1 MKKTKIVLFT
11 LLLSIMGVVG
21 STNAASVNNSSR
33 SADLMP
39 SAASQLI
46 QNSSLSKTNI
56 ESSESG
62 KCILWSPRIR
72 NFKKGDQVK
81 VLLPHGKYTG
91 KTLSVKVVS
100 HGKEIAT
107 LTLEHGSDYGVI
119 TFTVNANSGEIAQII
134 AGFGS
139 MDFGAIGAGGVID
152 IGGITG
158 GCTGNTAS
166 KAPVAPV
173 IGFSSSLSNRND
185 DNIGG
190 SSIDAHSSSI
200 KASSS
205 SLSSKSSRISSSID
219 DEAGKAVTRSFSRVN
234 SGSSRSSWSSS
245 SSYHGKGII
254 IDYGP
259 GPVSI
264 IIPPLSSSSSSLI
277 SASSMDKDTHR
288 YPGWCPEKSS
298 SRSKSS
304 LTVRSSSSKLSLS
317 SSSLVKSSSS
327 SLTASSSSLK
337 KLPASKSP
345 STSSSVGSS
354 QSSKRRESKVKN
366 SSIDKHS
373 SMMSSSLLSW
383 SSNRKSSSS
392 ISKSSKWASSSSVK
406 GNGHHSRE
414 SIIIVVPVPEPGPVK
429 ENSVSINLNHSS
441 STIKIPAK
449 IDHSSKKLPKISKKV
464 KPAESKS
471 HKNAKA
477 KTEHAK
483 AKAVKS
489 AKTKTESAKSKSVK
503 AAKAKTKAESRSTR
517 KERVAGLPQKQTAKR
532 AVRQTSQ
539 PMVDQNGNLH
549 LNPQQIRTLKHEMH
563 FSNSKA
569 AKAVKKMDKAAA
581 LHEASHESAK
591 ASNPSKQG
599 LTLKHRNAAHPVSNV
614 RRVTLPIQGILPAT
628 RMDPYT
634 WVYSLVGLAIMIVS
648 GRAFFS
654 KKRK

>member
-1 MKKTKIVLFT
+1 MKKSKIVLFT

-33 SADLMP
+33 SADVMP

-46 QNSSLSKTNI
+46 QNSSLSETNI
-56 ESSESG
+56 ENSESG

-100 HGKEIAT
+100 YGKEIAT
-107 LTLEHGSDYGVI
+107 LTLEYGSDYGVI
-119 TFTVNANSGEIAQII
+119 TFAVNANSGEIAQII
-134 AGFGS
+134 AAFGS

-152 IGGITG
+152 IGGMTG

-166 KAPVAPV
+166 KAPVVPV
-173 IGFSSSLSNRND
+173 IGLSSSLSNRND
-185 DNIGG
+185 DNIGS
-190 SSIDAHSSSI
+190 SSINAHSAVI

-205 SLSSKSSRISSSID
+205 SLNSKSSRISSSSD
-219 DEAGKAVTRSFSRVN
+219 DEDGKAITRSFPHVN
-234 SGSSRSSWSSS
+234 SGSNSSSWFSS

-264 IIPPLSSSSSSLI
+264 IIPSSLSSKSSSSSSLI
-277 SASSMDKDTHR
+277 SASSTDKDTHR
-288 YPGWCPEKSS
+288 HPGWCPEKSN
-298 SRSKSS
+298 SRSKG
-304 LTVRSSSSKLSLS
+304 SSSRLSSS

-337 KLPASKSP
+337 KLPVSKSS
-345 STSSSVGSS
+345 STSSSFGSS
-354 QSSKRRESKVKN
+354 QSSKRSESKVKC
-366 SSIDKHS
+366 SSIAKHS
-373 SMMSSSLLSW
+373 SMTSSSLKK
-383 SSNRKSSSS
+383 SSKWTSSSS
-392 ISKSSKWASSSSVK
+392 IRE
-406 GNGHHSRE
+406 NGHHSRG

-429 ENSVSINLNHSS
+429 ENSVSINLNHFS
-441 STIKIPAK
+441 STIKVPAK
-449 IDHSSKKLPKISKKV
+449 IEHSLKKLPKVSKKV

-477 KTEHAK
+477 KTEPAK
-483 AKAVKS
+483 AKS
-489 AKTKTESAKSKSVK
+489 IK
-503 AAKAKTKAESRSTR
+503 AAKAKAKAKTESRSTR
-517 KERVAGLPQKQTAKR
+517 KERVAELPQKQPTKR
-532 AVRQTSQ
+532 AVRQASQ

-549 LNPQQIRTLKHEMH
+549 LNPQQVRTLKHEIH

-581 LHEASHESAK
+581 LHEAVHESAK
-591 ASNPSKQG
+591 ASNLSKQG
-599 LTLKHRNAAHPVSNV
+599 LALKHRNAAHPVSNV
-614 RRVTLPIQGILPAT
+614 HRVTLPIQGILPAT

>member
-1 MKKTKIVLFT
+1 MKKIKMILFT
-11 LLLSIMGVVG
+11 LLLSIIGVVG

-39 SAASQLI
+39 SAVSQLI

-91 KTLSVKVVS
+91 KTSSVKVVS

-139 MDFGAIGAGGVID
+139 MDFGAIGVGGVID
-152 IGGITG
+152 IGGMTG

-173 IGFSSSLSNRND
+173 GGFSSSLSNRND
-185 DNIGG
+185 DNIG
-190 SSIDAHSSSI
+190 SSSI
-200 KASSS
+200 NAHSAVIKVSSS
-205 SLSSKSSRISSSID
+205 SLNSKSSQISSSSD
-219 DEAGKAVTRSFSRVN
+219 DEDGKAITRSFPHVN
-234 SGSSRSSWSSS
+234 SGSSWSSWSSS

-264 IIPPLSSSSSSLI
+264 IIPSSSSSESSLSSSLI
-277 SASSMDKDTHR
+277 SASSTDKDTHR
-288 YPGWCPEKSS
+288 HPGWCPEKSS

-304 LTVRSSSSKLSLS
+304 STVKSSSSKLSSL

-337 KLPASKSP
+337 ELPASKSS
-345 STSSSVGSS
+345 STSSSAGSS
-354 QSSKRRESKVKN
+354 QSSKRSESKVK
-366 SSIDKHS
+366 SSSSDKHS
-373 SMMSSSLLSW
+373 SMTSSSLP
-383 SSNRKSSSS
+383 
-392 ISKSSKWASSSSVK
+392 KSSKWTSSSSVK
-406 GNGHHSRE
+406 GNGHHSRG

-429 ENSVSINLNHSS
+429 ENSVSINLSHSS
-441 STIKIPAK
+441 STIKTPAK

-464 KPAESKS
+464 KPAESKT
-471 HKNAKA
+471 HKN
-477 KTEHAK
+477 
-483 AKAVKS
+483 
-489 AKTKTESAKSKSVK
+489 AKTKTEPAKAKSVK
-503 AAKAKTKAESRSTR
+503 AAKAKIKAKSRSKR
-517 KERVAGLPQKQTAKR
+517 KERVAELPQKQTTKR
-532 AVRQTSQ
+532 AVRQVSQ

-549 LNPQQIRTLKHEMH
+549 LNPQQVRTLEHKMP
-563 FSNSKA
+563 
-569 AKAVKKMDKAAA
+569 KAVKKADAQPAWRSLTA
-581 LHEASHESAK
+581 
-591 ASNPSKQG
+591 NVSKQG
-599 LTLKHRNAAHPVSNV
+599 LPQKHRNAAHPVSNV
-614 RRVTLPIQGILPAT
+614 HRVTLPIQGILPAT
-628 RMDPYT
+628 RMDSYT
-634 WVYSLVGLAIMIVS
+634 WLYSLIGLAIMIVS

-654 KKRK
+654 KKQK

>member
-1 MKKTKIVLFT
+1 MKKSKIVLFT

-46 QNSSLSKTNI
+46 QNSSLSETNI
-56 ESSESG
+56 ENSESG
-62 KCILWSPRIR
+62 KCILWSPRIKS
-72 NFKKGDQVK
+72 FKKGDQVK
-81 VLLPHGKYTG
+81 ILLPHGKYTG

-107 LTLEHGSDYGVI
+107 LTLEYGSDYGVL

-134 AGFGS
+134 AAFGS

-152 IGGITG
+152 IGGMTG

-173 IGFSSSLSNRND
+173 IGLSSSLSNRND
-185 DNIGG
+185 DNIG
-190 SSIDAHSSSI
+190 SSSSDAHSSSI

-205 SLSSKSSRISSSID
+205 SLSSKSSRISSSS
-219 DEAGKAVTRSFSRVN
+219 DEEDGKAITRSFPRVN

-264 IIPPLSSSSSSLI
+264 IIPSPLSSKSSSSSSLI
-277 SASSMDKDTHR
+277 SASSTDKDTHR
-288 YPGWCPEKSS
+288 HPGWCPEKSG

-304 LTVRSSSSKLSLS
+304 STVKSSSSKLSLS

-337 KLPASKSP
+337 KLPASKSS
-345 STSSSVGSS
+345 STSSSFGSS
-354 QSSKRRESKVKN
+354 QSSKRSESKVKS
-366 SSIDKHS
+366 SSIAKHS
-373 SMMSSSLLSW
+373 SMTRSSLLSR
-383 SSNRKSSSS
+383 SSNRKSSSM
-392 ISKSSKWASSSSVK
+392 ISKSSKWASSSLVK

-414 SIIIVVPVPEPGPVK
+414 SIIIVVPVSEPGPVK

-441 STIKIPAK
+441 SMIKIPAK
-449 IDHSSKKLPKISKKV
+449 IEHSLKKLPKVSKKV

-477 KTEHAK
+477 KTEPAK
-483 AKAVKS
+483 AKS
-489 AKTKTESAKSKSVK
+489 IK
-503 AAKAKTKAESRSTR
+503 AAKAKAKAKTESRSTR
-517 KERVAGLPQKQTAKR
+517 KERVAELSQKQPTKR
-532 AVRQTSQ
+532 AVRQASQ

-549 LNPQQIRTLKHEMH
+549 LNPQQVRTLEHEMPQ
-563 FSNSKA
+563 A
-569 AKAVKKMDKAAA
+569 AKVAKTMQKTAAQ
-581 LHEASHESAK
+581 LSPHSSAK
-591 ASNPSKQG
+591 ASNTSKQG

-614 RRVTLPIQGILPAT
+614 HRVTLPIQGILPAT

-634 WVYSLVGLAIMIVS
+634 WVYSLVGLTIMIVS

>member
-1 MKKTKIVLFT
+1 MKKNKIVLFT

-46 QNSSLSKTNI
+46 QNSSLSETNI
-56 ESSESG
+56 ENSESG

-107 LTLEHGSDYGVI
+107 LTLEYGSDYGVI

-134 AGFGS
+134 AAFGS

-152 IGGITG
+152 IGGMTG

-166 KAPVAPV
+166 KAPVVPV
-173 IGFSSSLSNRND
+173 IGLSSSLSNRND
-185 DNIGG
+185 DNIGS
-190 SSIDAHSSSI
+190 SSINAHSAVI

-205 SLSSKSSRISSSID
+205 SLNSKSSRISSSSD
-219 DEAGKAVTRSFSRVN
+219 DEDGKAITRSFPHVN
-234 SGSSRSSWSSS
+234 SGSNSSSWSSS

-264 IIPPLSSSSSSLI
+264 IIPSPLSSKSSSSSSLI
-277 SASSMDKDTHR
+277 SASSTDKDTHR
-288 YPGWCPEKSS
+288 HPGWCSEKSN

-304 LTVRSSSSKLSLS
+304 SSRLSSS

-337 KLPASKSP
+337 KLPVSKSS
-345 STSSSVGSS
+345 STSSSVDSS
-354 QSSKRRESKVKN
+354 QSSKRSESKVKS

-392 ISKSSKWASSSSVK
+392 ISKSSKSASSSSVK
-406 GNGHHSRE
+406 RNGHHSRE

-449 IDHSSKKLPKISKKV
+449 IDHSSKKLPKISKKI

-489 AKTKTESAKSKSVK
+489 AKTKTESAKAKLVK
-503 AAKAKTKAESRSTR
+503 VAKAKTKAESRSTR
-517 KERVAGLPQKQTAKR
+517 KERVVGLPQKQTAKR
-532 AVRQTSQ
+532 AVRQASQ

-549 LNPQQIRTLKHEMH
+549 LNPQQVRTLEHKVP
-563 FSNSKA
+563 
-569 AKAVKKMDKAAA
+569 KAVKKADAQPAWRSLTA
-581 LHEASHESAK
+581 
-591 ASNPSKQG
+591 NVSKQG
-599 LTLKHRNAAHPVSNV
+599 LPQKHRNAAHPVSNV
-614 RRVTLPIQGILPAT
+614 HRVTLPIQGILPAT
-628 RMDPYT
+628 RMDSYT
-634 WVYSLVGLAIMIVS
+634 WLYSLIGLAIMIVS

-654 KKRK
+654 KKQK

>member
-1 MKKTKIVLFT
+1 MKKSKIVLFT

-46 QNSSLSKTNI
+46 QNSSLSETNI
-56 ESSESG
+56 ENSESG
-62 KCILWSPRIR
+62 KCILWSPRIKS
-72 NFKKGDQVK
+72 FKKGDQVK
-81 VLLPHGKYTG
+81 ILLPHGKYTG

-107 LTLEHGSDYGVI
+107 LTLEYGSDYGVL

-134 AGFGS
+134 AAFGS

-152 IGGITG
+152 IGGMTG

-173 IGFSSSLSNRND
+173 IGLSSSLSNRND
-185 DNIGG
+185 DNIG
-190 SSIDAHSSSI
+190 SSSSDSHSSSI

-205 SLSSKSSRISSSID
+205 SLSSKSSRISSSS
-219 DEAGKAVTRSFSRVN
+219 DEEDGKAITRSFPRVN

-264 IIPPLSSSSSSLI
+264 IIPSPLSSKSSSSSSLI
-277 SASSMDKDTHR
+277 SASSTDKDTHR
-288 YPGWCPEKSS
+288 HPGWCPEKSG

-304 LTVRSSSSKLSLS
+304 STVKSSSSKLSLS

-337 KLPASKSP
+337 KLPASKSS
-345 STSSSVGSS
+345 STSSSFGSS
-354 QSSKRRESKVKN
+354 QSSKRSESKVKS

-373 SMMSSSLLSW
+373 SMTRSSLKK
-383 SSNRKSSSS
+383 SSKWTSSSS
-392 ISKSSKWASSSSVK
+392 IRE
-406 GNGHHSRE
+406 NGHHSRG
-414 SIIIVVPVPEPGPVK
+414 SIIIVVPVSEPGPVK

-464 KPAESKS
+464 KPAESKP

-477 KTEHAK
+477 KTEPAK
-483 AKAVKS
+483 A
-489 AKTKTESAKSKSVK
+489 KSVK
-503 AAKAKTKAESRSTR
+503 ATKAKAKAESRSTR
-517 KERVAGLPQKQTAKR
+517 KERGAALPQKQATKR
-532 AVRQTSQ
+532 AVRQASQ
-539 PMVDQNGNLH
+539 PMVDQNGDLH
-549 LNPQQIRTLKHEMH
+549 LNPQQIRTLEHKMP
-563 FSNSKA
+563 KA
-569 AKAVKKMDKAAA
+569 AKVAKAVKKTVAQ
-581 LHEASHESAK
+581 SSPYSSAK
-591 ASNPSKQG
+591 ASNTSKQG

-614 RRVTLPIQGILPAT
+614 HQVTLPIQGILPAT

-634 WVYSLVGLAIMIVS
+634 WVYSLVGLTIMIVS

>member
-33 SADLMP
+33 SADVMP

-46 QNSSLSKTNI
+46 QNSSLSETNI
-56 ESSESG
+56 ENSESG

-72 NFKKGDQVK
+72 SFKKGDQVK

-107 LTLEHGSDYGVI
+107 LTLEYGSDYGVI

-134 AGFGS
+134 AAFGS

-152 IGGITG
+152 IGGMTG

-173 IGFSSSLSNRND
+173 GGFSSSLSNRND
-185 DNIGG
+185 DNIGS

-205 SLSSKSSRISSSID
+205 SLSSKSSRISSSS
-219 DEAGKAVTRSFSRVN
+219 DEEDGKAITRSFPRVN

-264 IIPPLSSSSSSLI
+264 IIPPSSSSSSSLI
-277 SASSMDKDTHR
+277 SASSTDKDTHR

-304 LTVRSSSSKLSLS
+304 LTVKSSSSKLSLS

-337 KLPASKSP
+337 KLPASKS
-345 STSSSVGSS
+345 SSKSSSVGSS
-354 QSSKRRESKVKN
+354 QSSKRSESKVKS

-392 ISKSSKWASSSSVK
+392 ISKSSKWASSSSIRE
-406 GNGHHSRE
+406 NGHHSRG

-429 ENSVSINLNHSS
+429 ENSVSINLSHSS
-441 STIKIPAK
+441 STIKVPAK
-449 IDHSSKKLPKISKKV
+449 IKHSSKKLPKVSKKV
-464 KPAESKS
+464 KPAEPKS

-477 KTEHAK
+477 KTEPAK
-483 AKAVKS
+483 A
-489 AKTKTESAKSKSVK
+489 KSVK
-503 AAKAKTKAESRSTR
+503 AAKAKAKAKTESRSTR
-517 KERVAGLPQKQTAKR
+517 KERVAELPQKQPTKR
-532 AVRQTSQ
+532 AVRQASQ

-549 LNPQQIRTLKHEMH
+549 LNPQQVRTLKHEIH
-563 FSNSKA
+563 FSHSKA

-581 LHEASHESAK
+581 LHEAVHESAK

-614 RRVTLPIQGILPAT
+614 HRITLPIQGILPAT

>member
-46 QNSSLSKTNI
+46 QNSSLSETNI
-56 ESSESG
+56 ENSESG

-107 LTLEHGSDYGVI
+107 LTLEYGSDYGVI

-134 AGFGS
+134 AGFGN

-152 IGGITG
+152 IGGMTG
-158 GCTGNTAS
+158 GITGNTAS

-173 IGFSSSLSNRND
+173 AGSSSSLSNRND
-185 DNIGG
+185 DNIG
-190 SSIDAHSSSI
+190 SSSI
-200 KASSS
+200 NAHSAAIKTSSS
-205 SLSSKSSRISSSID
+205 SLNSKSSQSSSSVD
-219 DEAGKAVTRSFSRVN
+219 DEAGKAITRSFPHVN
-234 SGSSRSSWSSS
+234 SGSSRSAWSSS

-264 IIPPLSSSSSSLI
+264 IIPSSSSSSSSLI
-277 SASSMDKDTHR
+277 SASSTDKGTHR
-288 YPGWCPEKSS
+288 HPGWCPEKSS

-304 LTVRSSSSKLSLS
+304 STVKSSSSRLSSS

-327 SLTASSSSLK
+327 SLTASSSGLK
-337 KLPASKSP
+337 KLPVSKS
-345 STSSSVGSS
+345 SSMPSS
-354 QSSKRRESKVKN
+354 QSSKRSESKVKC
-366 SSIDKHS
+366 SSISKHS
-373 SMMSSSLLSW
+373 SMTSSSLLSR

-392 ISKSSKWASSSSVK
+392 ISKSSKWISSSSVK
-406 GNGHHSRE
+406 GNGHHSRG

-441 STIKIPAK
+441 STITVPAK
-449 IDHSSKKLPKISKKV
+449 IDHSSKKLPKVSKKV
-464 KPAESKS
+464 KPTESKK
-471 HKNAKA
+471 HKNATP
-477 KTEHAK
+477 KTEPAK
-483 AKAVKS
+483 A
-489 AKTKTESAKSKSVK
+489 KSVK
-503 AAKAKTKAESRSTR
+503 AAKPKTKAESHSAR
-517 KERVAGLPQKQTAKR
+517 KERVAGSSKNQATKS
-532 AVRQTSQ
+532 AVRQASQ
-539 PMVDQNGNLH
+539 PMIDQNGNLH
-549 LNPQQIRTLKHEMH
+549 LNPQQVRTLKHEMH
-563 FSNSKA
+563 FSNSKV

-581 LHEASHESAK
+581 LHAASHESVK

>member
-1 MKKTKIVLFT
+1 MKKSKIVLFT

-46 QNSSLSKTNI
+46 QNSSLSETNI
-56 ESSESG
+56 ENSESG
-62 KCILWSPRIR
+62 KCILWSPRIKS
-72 NFKKGDQVK
+72 FKKGDQVK
-81 VLLPHGKYTG
+81 ILLPHGKYTG

-107 LTLEHGSDYGVI
+107 LTLEYGSDYGVL

-134 AGFGS
+134 AAFGS

-152 IGGITG
+152 IGGMTG

-173 IGFSSSLSNRND
+173 IGLSSSLSNRND
-185 DNIGG
+185 DNIG
-190 SSIDAHSSSI
+190 SSSSDSHSSSI

-205 SLSSKSSRISSSID
+205 SLSSKSSRISSSS
-219 DEAGKAVTRSFSRVN
+219 DEEDGKAITRSFPRVN

-264 IIPPLSSSSSSLI
+264 IIPSPLSSKSSSSSSLI
-277 SASSMDKDTHR
+277 SASSTDKDTHR
-288 YPGWCPEKSS
+288 HPGWCPEKSG
-298 SRSKSS
+298 SRSK
-304 LTVRSSSSKLSLS
+304 SSSSKLSLS

-337 KLPASKSP
+337 KLPASKSS
-345 STSSSVGSS
+345 STSSSFGSS
-354 QSSKRRESKVKN
+354 QSSKRSESKVKS

-373 SMMSSSLLSW
+373 SMTRSSLKK
-383 SSNRKSSSS
+383 SSKWTSSSS
-392 ISKSSKWASSSSVK
+392 IRE
-406 GNGHHSRE
+406 NGHHSRE
-414 SIIIVVPVPEPGPVK
+414 SIIIVVPVSEPGPVK

-489 AKTKTESAKSKSVK
+489 AKTKTESAKAKSVK

-517 KERVAGLPQKQTAKR
+517 KERVAGLAKNQAAKS
-532 AVRQTSQ
+532 AVRQASQ

>member
-21 STNAASVNNSSR
+21 STNAASVNISSR

-46 QNSSLSKTNI
+46 QNSSLSETNI
-56 ESSESG
+56 ENSESG

-91 KTLSVKVVS
+91 KTLSVKVVN
-100 HGKEIAT
+100 HGEEIAT

-152 IGGITG
+152 IGGMTG

-166 KAPVAPV
+166 KAPVAPI
-173 IGFSSSLSNRND
+173 IGLSSSLSNRND
-185 DNIGG
+185 DNIGS

-205 SLSSKSSRISSSID
+205 SLSSKSSRISSSS
-219 DEAGKAVTRSFSRVN
+219 DEEGGKAITCSFPRVN

-264 IIPPLSSSSSSLI
+264 IIPPSSSSSSSFI
-277 SASSMDKDTHR
+277 SASSTDKDTHR

-304 LTVRSSSSKLSLS
+304 LTVKSSSSKLSLS
-317 SSSLVKSSSS
+317 SSSLMKSSSS

-337 KLPASKSP
+337 KLPASKSS

-354 QSSKRRESKVKN
+354 QSSKRSESKVKR
-366 SSIDKHS
+366 S

-449 IDHSSKKLPKISKKV
+449 IKHSSKKLPKVSKKV

-483 AKAVKS
+483 AKAVK
-489 AKTKTESAKSKSVK
+489 
-503 AAKAKTKAESRSTR
+503 AAKAKAKVKTESRSTR
-517 KERVAGLPQKQTAKR
+517 KERVAELPQKQTTKR
-532 AVRQTSQ
+532 AVRQASQ

-549 LNPQQIRTLKHEMH
+549 LNPQQVRTLEHEMPQAA
-563 FSNSKA
+563 KA
-569 AKAVKKMDKAAA
+569 AKTMQKTAAQSSPH
-581 LHEASHESAK
+581 LSAK

-614 RRVTLPIQGILPAT
+614 HRVTLPIQGILPAT

>member
-1 MKKTKIVLFT
+1 MKKIKIILFT

-21 STNAASVNNSSR
+21 STKAASVNISSR

-46 QNSSLSKTNI
+46 QNSSLSETNI
-56 ESSESG
+56 ENSESG

-107 LTLEHGSDYGVI
+107 LTLEYGSDYGVI

-139 MDFGAIGAGGVID
+139 MDFGAIGVGGVID
-152 IGGITG
+152 IGGMTG

-173 IGFSSSLSNRND
+173 GGFSSSLSNRND
-185 DNIGG
+185 DNIG
-190 SSIDAHSSSI
+190 SSSI
-200 KASSS
+200 NAHSAVIKVSSS
-205 SLSSKSSRISSSID
+205 SLNSKSSQISSSSD
-219 DEAGKAVTRSFSRVN
+219 DEDGKAITRSFPHVN
-234 SGSSRSSWSSS
+234 SGSSWSSWSSS

-264 IIPPLSSSSSSLI
+264 IIPPSSSSSSSLI
-277 SASSMDKDTHR
+277 SASSTDKDTHR
-288 YPGWCPEKSS
+288 HPGWCPEKSS

-304 LTVRSSSSKLSLS
+304 STVKSSSSKLSLS

-337 KLPASKSP
+337 KLPASKSS

-354 QSSKRRESKVKN
+354 QSSKRSESKVKS

-429 ENSVSINLNHSS
+429 ENSISINLNHSS

-449 IDHSSKKLPKISKKV
+449 IDHSSKKLPKISKKI

-489 AKTKTESAKSKSVK
+489 AKTKTESAKAKSVK

-517 KERVAGLPQKQTAKR
+517 KERVAGLPQKQTTKR
-532 AVRQTSQ
+532 VVQQASQ
-539 PMVDQNGNLH
+539 PVVDQNGNLH
-549 LNPQQIRTLKHEMH
+549 LNPQQVRTLEHRMPQAAKV
-563 FSNSKA
+563 
-569 AKAVKKMDKAAA
+569 AKAVKKTVVQSSPYS
-581 LHEASHESAK
+581 LAK
-591 ASNPSKQG
+591 ASNTSKQG

-614 RRVTLPIQGILPAT
+614 HRVTLPIQGILPAT

-654 KKRK
+654 KKQK

>member
-1 MKKTKIVLFT
+1 MKKIKIILFT
-11 LLLSIMGVVG
+11 LLLSIIGVVG

-39 SAASQLI
+39 SAVSQLI

-72 NFKKGDQVK
+72 NFKKGD
-81 VLLPHGKYTG
+81 
-91 KTLSVKVVS
+91 

-190 SSIDAHSSSI
+190 SSIDVHSSSI

-264 IIPPLSSSSSSLI
+264 IIPPSSSSSSSLI
-277 SASSMDKDTHR
+277 SASSTDKDTHR

-304 LTVRSSSSKLSLS
+304 LTVKSSSSKLSLS

-337 KLPASKSP
+337 KLPASKSS

-354 QSSKRRESKVKN
+354 QSSKRSESKVKS

-449 IDHSSKKLPKISKKV
+449 IDHSSKKLPKISKKI

-489 AKTKTESAKSKSVK
+489 AKTKTESAKAKSVK
-503 AAKAKTKAESRSTR
+503 AAKAKTKAESRSMR
-517 KERVAGLPQKQTAKR
+517 KERVAGLPQKQTTKR
-532 AVRQTSQ
+532 VVQQASQ
-539 PMVDQNGNLH
+539 PVVDQNGNLH
-549 LNPQQIRTLKHEMH
+549 LNPQQVRTLEHRMPQAAKV
-563 FSNSKA
+563 
-569 AKAVKKMDKAAA
+569 AKAVKKTVVQSSPYS
-581 LHEASHESAK
+581 LAK
-591 ASNPSKQG
+591 ASNTSKQG
-599 LTLKHRNAAHPVSNV
+599 LPQKHRNAAHPVSNV
-614 RRVTLPIQGILPAT
+614 HRVTLPIQGILPAT
-628 RMDPYT
+628 RMDSYT
-634 WVYSLVGLAIMIVS
+634 WLYSLIGLAIMIVS

-654 KKRK
+654 KKQK

>member
-46 QNSSLSKTNI
+46 QNSSLSETNI
-56 ESSESG
+56 KNSESG

-81 VLLPHGKYTG
+81 VLLPHGEYTG

-107 LTLEHGSDYGVI
+107 LTLEYGSDYGVI

-152 IGGITG
+152 IGGMTG
-158 GCTGNTAS
+158 GVTGNTAS

-173 IGFSSSLSNRND
+173 AGFSSSLSNRND
-185 DNIGG
+185 DNIGS
-190 SSIDAHSSSI
+190 SSINAHSAAI

-205 SLSSKSSRISSSID
+205 SLNSKSSQISSSVD
-219 DEAGKAVTRSFSRVN
+219 DEAGKAVTRSFPHVN
-234 SGSSRSSWSSS
+234 SGSSQSAWSSS

-264 IIPPLSSSSSSLI
+264 IIPSSSSSKSSSSSSLI
-277 SASSMDKDTHR
+277 SASSTDKGTHR
-288 YPGWCPEKSS
+288 HPGWCPEKSS

-304 LTVRSSSSKLSLS
+304 STVKNSSSRLS
-317 SSSLVKSSSS
+317 SSSSRLVKSSSS

-337 KLPASKSP
+337 KLPASKS
-345 STSSSVGSS
+345 SSMSSLVGSS
-354 QSSKRRESKVKN
+354 QSSKRSESKVKR
-366 SSIDKHS
+366 SSISKHS
-373 SMMSSSLLSW
+373 SMTSSSLLSR

-392 ISKSSKWASSSSVK
+392 ISKSSKWISSSSVK
-406 GNGHHSRE
+406 GNGHHSRG

-429 ENSVSINLNHSS
+429 ENSVSVSLNHSS
-441 STIKIPAK
+441 STITVPAK
-449 IDHSSKKLPKISKKV
+449 IDHSSKKLPKVSKKV
-464 KPAESKS
+464 KPAESKK
-471 HKNAKA
+471 HKDATPKAEPAKA
-477 KTEHAK
+477 
-483 AKAVKS
+483 
-489 AKTKTESAKSKSVK
+489 KSVK
-503 AAKAKTKAESRSTR
+503 AAKPKAKAESYSAR
-517 KERVAGLPQKQTAKR
+517 KERVAGSSKNQATKG
-532 AVRQTSQ
+532 AVRQASR
-539 PMVDQNGNLH
+539 PMIDQNGNLH
-549 LNPQQIRTLKHEMH
+549 LNPQQVRTLKHEMH

-569 AKAVKKMDKAAA
+569 AKAVKEMDKAAA
-581 LHEASHESAK
+581 LHEASHESVK
-591 ASNPSKQG
+591 AANLSKQG

>member
-1 MKKTKIVLFT
+1 M
-11 LLLSIMGVVG
+11 
-21 STNAASVNNSSR
+21 
-33 SADLMP
+33 
-39 SAASQLI
+39 
-46 QNSSLSKTNI
+46 
-56 ESSESG
+56 
-62 KCILWSPRIR
+62 
-72 NFKKGDQVK
+72 
-81 VLLPHGKYTG
+81 
-91 KTLSVKVVS
+91 
-100 HGKEIAT
+100 
-107 LTLEHGSDYGVI
+107 
-119 TFTVNANSGEIAQII
+119 
-134 AGFGS
+134 
-139 MDFGAIGAGGVID
+139 
-152 IGGITG
+152 
-158 GCTGNTAS
+158 
-166 KAPVAPV
+166 
-173 IGFSSSLSNRND
+173 
-185 DNIGG
+185 
-190 SSIDAHSSSI
+190 
-200 KASSS
+200 
-205 SLSSKSSRISSSID
+205 
-219 DEAGKAVTRSFSRVN
+219 
-234 SGSSRSSWSSS
+234 
-245 SSYHGKGII
+245 
-254 IDYGP
+254 
-259 GPVSI
+259 
-264 IIPPLSSSSSSLI
+264 
-277 SASSMDKDTHR
+277 
-288 YPGWCPEKSS
+288 
-298 SRSKSS
+298 
-304 LTVRSSSSKLSLS
+304 
-317 SSSLVKSSSS
+317 
-327 SLTASSSSLK
+327 
-337 KLPASKSP
+337 
-345 STSSSVGSS
+345 
-354 QSSKRRESKVKN
+354 
-366 SSIDKHS
+366 
-373 SMMSSSLLSW
+373 
-383 SSNRKSSSS
+383 
-392 ISKSSKWASSSSVK
+392 
-406 GNGHHSRE
+406 
-414 SIIIVVPVPEPGPVK
+414 PEPGPVK

-569 AKAVKKMDKAAA
+569 AKAVKKMNKAAA
-581 LHEASHESAK
+581 LHGASHESVK

>member
-1 MKKTKIVLFT
+1 MKKIKIILFT
-11 LLLSIMGVVG
+11 LLLSIIGVVG

-62 KCILWSPRIR
+62 KCILWSPRIC

-91 KTLSVKVVS
+91 KTSSVKVVS

-190 SSIDAHSSSI
+190 SSIDVHSSSI

-264 IIPPLSSSSSSLI
+264 IIPPSSSSSSSLI
-277 SASSMDKDTHR
+277 SASSTDKDTHR

-304 LTVRSSSSKLSLS
+304 LTVKSSSSKLSLS

-337 KLPASKSP
+337 KLPASKSS

-354 QSSKRRESKVKN
+354 QSSKRSESKVKS

-449 IDHSSKKLPKISKKV
+449 IDHSSKKLPKISKKI

-489 AKTKTESAKSKSVK
+489 AKTKTESAKAKSVK

-517 KERVAGLPQKQTAKR
+517 KERVAGLPQKQTTKR
-532 AVRQTSQ
+532 VVQQASQ
-539 PMVDQNGNLH
+539 PVVDQNGNLH
-549 LNPQQIRTLKHEMH
+549 LNPQQVRTLEHRMPQAAKV
-563 FSNSKA
+563 
-569 AKAVKKMDKAAA
+569 AKAVKKTVVQSSPYS
-581 LHEASHESAK
+581 LAK
-591 ASNPSKQG
+591 ASNTSKQG
-599 LTLKHRNAAHPVSNV
+599 LTLKHRNVAHPVSNV

>member
-1 MKKTKIVLFT
+1 MKKNKIVLFT

-46 QNSSLSKTNI
+46 QNSSLSETNI
-56 ESSESG
+56 ENSESG

-91 KTLSVKVVS
+91 KTLSVKVVNY
-100 HGKEIAT
+100 GEEIAT
-107 LTLEHGSDYGVI
+107 LTLEHGSNYGVI

-152 IGGITG
+152 IGGMTG

-173 IGFSSSLSNRND
+173 IGLSSSLSNRND
-185 DNIGG
+185 DNIGS

-205 SLSSKSSRISSSID
+205 SLSSKSSRISSSS
-219 DEAGKAVTRSFSRVN
+219 DEEDGKAITRSFPRVN

-264 IIPPLSSSSSSLI
+264 IIPPSSSSSSSLI
-277 SASSMDKDTHR
+277 SASSTDKDTHR

-304 LTVRSSSSKLSLS
+304 LTVKSSSSKLSLS

-337 KLPASKSP
+337 KLPASKS
-345 STSSSVGSS
+345 SSKSSSVGSS
-354 QSSKRRESKVKN
+354 QSSKRSESKVKS

-392 ISKSSKWASSSSVK
+392 ISKSSKWASSSSIRE
-406 GNGHHSRE
+406 NGHHSRG

-429 ENSVSINLNHSS
+429 ENSVSINLSHSS
-441 STIKIPAK
+441 STIKVPAK
-449 IDHSSKKLPKISKKV
+449 IKHSSKKLPKVSKKV
-464 KPAESKS
+464 KPAEPKS

-477 KTEHAK
+477 KTEPAK
-483 AKAVKS
+483 A
-489 AKTKTESAKSKSVK
+489 KSVK
-503 AAKAKTKAESRSTR
+503 AAKAKAKAKTESRSTR
-517 KERVAGLPQKQTAKR
+517 KERVAELPQKQPTKR
-532 AVRQTSQ
+532 AVRQASQ

-549 LNPQQIRTLKHEMH
+549 LNPQQVRTLKHEIH
-563 FSNSKA
+563 FSHSKA

-581 LHEASHESAK
+581 LHEAVHESAK
-591 ASNPSKQG
+591 ASNTSKQG

-614 RRVTLPIQGILPAT
+614 HRITLPIQGILPAT

-634 WVYSLVGLAIMIVS
+634 WVYSLMGLAIMIVS

>member
-11 LLLSIMGVVG
+11 LLLSIIGVVG

-46 QNSSLSKTNI
+46 QNSSLSETNI
-56 ESSESG
+56 ENSESG

-91 KTLSVKVVS
+91 KTLSVKVVN
-100 HGKEIAT
+100 HGEEIAT
-107 LTLEHGSDYGVI
+107 LMLEHGSDYGVI

-152 IGGITG
+152 IGGMTG
-158 GCTGNTAS
+158 TAS

-173 IGFSSSLSNRND
+173 IGLSSSLSNRND
-185 DNIGG
+185 DNIGS

-205 SLSSKSSRISSSID
+205 SLSSKSSRISSSS
-219 DEAGKAVTRSFSRVN
+219 DEEDGKAITRSFPRVN

-264 IIPPLSSSSSSLI
+264 IIPPSSSSSSSLI
-277 SASSMDKDTHR
+277 SASSTDKDTHR

-304 LTVRSSSSKLSLS
+304 LTVKSSSSKLSLS

-337 KLPASKSP
+337 KLPASKSS

-354 QSSKRRESKVKN
+354 QSSKRSESKVKS

-392 ISKSSKWASSSSVK
+392 ISKSSKWASSSSIRES
-406 GNGHHSRE
+406 GHHSRG

-429 ENSVSINLNHSS
+429 ENSVSINLNHFS
-441 STIKIPAK
+441 STIKVPAK
-449 IDHSSKKLPKISKKV
+449 IKHSSKKLPKVSKKV
-464 KPAESKS
+464 KPAEPKS

-477 KTEHAK
+477 KTEPAK
-483 AKAVKS
+483 A
-489 AKTKTESAKSKSVK
+489 KSVK
-503 AAKAKTKAESRSTR
+503 AAKAKTKAESRSKR
-517 KERVAGLPQKQTAKR
+517 KERVAELPQKQPTKR
-532 AVRQTSQ
+532 AVRQASQ

-549 LNPQQIRTLKHEMH
+549 LNPQQVRTLEHEMPQTA
-563 FSNSKA
+563 KA
-569 AKAVKKMDKAAA
+569 AKAMRKTVAQSSP
-581 LHEASHESAK
+581 HSSAK
-591 ASNPSKQG
+591 ASNTSKQG

-614 RRVTLPIQGILPAT
+614 HRVTLPIQGILPAT
-628 RMDPYT
+628 RMDSYT
-634 WVYSLVGLAIMIVS
+634 WLYSLIGLAIMIVS

-654 KKRK
+654 KKQK

>member
-91 KTLSVKVVS
+91 KTLSVKIVS

-166 KAPVAPV
+166 EAPVAPV

-264 IIPPLSSSSSSLI
+264 IIPPSSSSSSSLI
-277 SASSMDKDTHR
+277 SASSTDKDTHR

-304 LTVRSSSSKLSLS
+304 LTVKSSSSKLSLS
-317 SSSLVKSSSS
+317 SSSLVKSS
-327 SLTASSSSLK
+327 
-337 KLPASKSP
+337 
-345 STSSSVGSS
+345 TSSSVGSS
-354 QSSKRRESKVKN
+354 QSSKRSESKVKS

-449 IDHSSKKLPKISKKV
+449 IDHSSKKLPKISKKI

-489 AKTKTESAKSKSVK
+489 
-503 AAKAKTKAESRSTR
+503 AKAKTKAESRSTR

>member
-11 LLLSIMGVVG
+11 LLLSIIGVVG

-62 KCILWSPRIR
+62 KCILWSPRIC

-91 KTLSVKVVS
+91 KTSSVKVVS
-100 HGKEIAT
+100 YGKEIAT
-107 LTLEHGSDYGVI
+107 LTLEYGSDYGVI

-134 AGFGS
+134 AGFSS
-139 MDFGAIGAGGVID
+139 MDFGAIVAGGVID
-152 IGGITG
+152 IGGMTG

-264 IIPPLSSSSSSLI
+264 IIPPSSSSSSSLI
-277 SASSMDKDTHR
+277 SASSTEDTHR

-304 LTVRSSSSKLSLS
+304 LTVKSSSSKLSLS

-337 KLPASKSP
+337 KLPASKSS

-354 QSSKRRESKVKN
+354 QSSKRSESKVKS

-392 ISKSSKWASSSSVK
+392 ISKSSKWGSSSSVK

-449 IDHSSKKLPKISKKV
+449 IDHSSKKLPKISKKI

-489 AKTKTESAKSKSVK
+489 AKTKTESAKAKSVK

-532 AVRQTSQ
+532 AVRQASQ

-549 LNPQQIRTLKHEMH
+549 LNPQQVQTLEHKMP
-563 FSNSKA
+563 
-569 AKAVKKMDKAAA
+569 KAVKKADAQPAWRSLTA
-581 LHEASHESAK
+581 
-591 ASNPSKQG
+591 NVSKQG

-614 RRVTLPIQGILPAT
+614 HRVTLPIQGILPAT

-648 GRAFFS
+648 GRAFFL

>member
-91 KTLSVKVVS
+91 KTLSVRIVS

-107 LTLEHGSDYGVI
+107 LTLEYGSDYGVI
-119 TFTVNANSGEIAQII
+119 TFTVNANSGEIAPII

-152 IGGITG
+152 IGD
-158 GCTGNTAS
+158 CAGNGTS
-166 KAPVAPV
+166 KKSIAPVV
-173 IGFSSSLSNRND
+173 GYSSSLSNRND
-185 DNIGG
+185 DNIRD
-190 SSIDAHSSSI
+190 SSLNVRSSSI
-200 KASSS
+200 KSS
-205 SLSSKSSRISSSID
+205 SLDADGKVIIINPGPGPVIIPSSKSSTSMSSLSTSSENESVHRCSSYSSSGVSKNQSKRTSAIMC
-219 DEAGKAVTRSFSRVN
+219 
-234 SGSSRSSWSSS
+234 SSS
-245 SSYHGKGII
+245 A
-254 IDYGP
+254 
-259 GPVSI
+259 
-264 IIPPLSSSSSSLI
+264 LSSLSV
-277 SASSMDKDTHR
+277 K
-288 YPGWCPEKSS
+288 
-298 SRSKSS
+298 
-304 LTVRSSSSKLSLS
+304 SSKL
-317 SSSLVKSSSS
+317 
-327 SLTASSSSLK
+327 
-337 KLPASKSP
+337 
-345 STSSSVGSS
+345 
-354 QSSKRRESKVKN
+354 
-366 SSIDKHS
+366 
-373 SMMSSSLLSW
+373 
-383 SSNRKSSSS
+383 
-392 ISKSSKWASSSSVK
+392 
-406 GNGHHSRE
+406 
-414 SIIIVVPVPEPGPVK
+414 
-429 ENSVSINLNHSS
+429 
-441 STIKIPAK
+441 KIPKESSRKNAP
-449 IDHSSKKLPKISKKV
+449 IRSKK
-464 KPAESKS
+464 
-471 HKNAKA
+471 
-477 KTEHAK
+477 
-483 AKAVKS
+483 
-489 AKTKTESAKSKSVK
+489 
-503 AAKAKTKAESRSTR
+503 
-517 KERVAGLPQKQTAKR
+517 QTTKR
-532 AVRQTSQ
+532 AVRQASQ

-549 LNPQQIRTLKHEMH
+549 LNPQQVRTLKHEMH

-569 AKAVKKMDKAAA
+569 AKAVKKMNKAAA
-581 LHEASHESAK
+581 LHGASHESVK

>member
-11 LLLSIMGVVG
+11 LLLSIIGVVG

-46 QNSSLSKTNI
+46 QNSSLSETNI
-56 ESSESG
+56 ENSESG

-91 KTLSVKVVS
+91 KTLSVKVVN
-100 HGKEIAT
+100 HGEEIAT

-152 IGGITG
+152 IGGMTG

-166 KAPVAPV
+166 KAPVAPI
-173 IGFSSSLSNRND
+173 IGLSSSLSNRND
-185 DNIGG
+185 DNIGS

-205 SLSSKSSRISSSID
+205 SLSSKSSRISSSS
-219 DEAGKAVTRSFSRVN
+219 DEEGGKAITCSFPRVN

-264 IIPPLSSSSSSLI
+264 IIPPSSSSSSSFI
-277 SASSMDKDTHR
+277 SASSTDKDTHR

-304 LTVRSSSSKLSLS
+304 LTVKSSSSKLSLS
-317 SSSLVKSSSS
+317 SSSLMKSSSS

-337 KLPASKSP
+337 KLPASKSS

-354 QSSKRRESKVKN
+354 QSSKRSESKVKR
-366 SSIDKHS
+366 S

-449 IDHSSKKLPKISKKV
+449 IKHSSKKLPKVSKKV

-483 AKAVKS
+483 AKAVK
-489 AKTKTESAKSKSVK
+489 
-503 AAKAKTKAESRSTR
+503 AAKAKAKAKTESRSTR
-517 KERVAGLPQKQTAKR
+517 KERVAELPQKQTTKR
-532 AVRQTSQ
+532 AVRQASQ

-549 LNPQQIRTLKHEMH
+549 LNPQQVRTLEHEMPQAA
-563 FSNSKA
+563 KA
-569 AKAVKKMDKAAA
+569 AKTMQKTAAQSSPH
-581 LHEASHESAK
+581 LSAK

-614 RRVTLPIQGILPAT
+614 HRVTLPIQGILPAT

-654 KKRK
+654 KKQK

>member
-21 STNAASVNNSSR
+21 STNAASVNISSR

-46 QNSSLSKTNI
+46 QNSSLSETNI
-56 ESSESG
+56 ENSESG

-91 KTLSVKVVS
+91 KTLSVKVVN
-100 HGKEIAT
+100 HGEEIAT

-152 IGGITG
+152 IGGMTG

-166 KAPVAPV
+166 KAPVAPI
-173 IGFSSSLSNRND
+173 IGLSSSLSNRND
-185 DNIGG
+185 DNIGS

-205 SLSSKSSRISSSID
+205 SLSSKSSRISSSS
-219 DEAGKAVTRSFSRVN
+219 DEEGGKAITCSFPRVN

-264 IIPPLSSSSSSLI
+264 IIPPSSSSSSSFI
-277 SASSMDKDTHR
+277 SASSTDKDTHR

-304 LTVRSSSSKLSLS
+304 LTVKSSSSKLSLS
-317 SSSLVKSSSS
+317 SSSLMKSSSS

-337 KLPASKSP
+337 KLPASKSS

-354 QSSKRRESKVKN
+354 QSSKRSESKVKR
-366 SSIDKHS
+366 S

-449 IDHSSKKLPKISKKV
+449 IKHSSKKLPKVSKKV

-483 AKAVKS
+483 AKAVK
-489 AKTKTESAKSKSVK
+489 
-503 AAKAKTKAESRSTR
+503 AAKAKAKAKTESRSTR
-517 KERVAGLPQKQTAKR
+517 KERVAELPQKQTTKR
-532 AVRQTSQ
+532 AVRQASQ

-549 LNPQQIRTLKHEMH
+549 LNPQQVRTLEHEMPQAA
-563 FSNSKA
+563 KA
-569 AKAVKKMDKAAA
+569 AKTMQKTAAQSSP
-581 LHEASHESAK
+581 HSSAK
-591 ASNPSKQG
+591 ASNTSKQG

-614 RRVTLPIQGILPAT
+614 HRVTLPIQGILPAT

-654 KKRK
+654 KKQK

>member
-62 KCILWSPRIR
+62 KCILWSPRIC

-152 IGGITG
+152 IGGMTG

-173 IGFSSSLSNRND
+173 GGFSSSLSNRND
-185 DNIGG
+185 DNIG
-190 SSIDAHSSSI
+190 SSSI
-200 KASSS
+200 NAHSAVIKVSSS
-205 SLSSKSSRISSSID
+205 SLNSKSSQISSSSD
-219 DEAGKAVTRSFSRVN
+219 DEDGKAITRSFPHVN
-234 SGSSRSSWSSS
+234 SGSSWSSWSSS

-264 IIPPLSSSSSSLI
+264 IIPPSSSSSSSLI
-277 SASSMDKDTHR
+277 SASSTDKDTHR

-304 LTVRSSSSKLSLS
+304 LTVKSSSSKLSLS
-317 SSSLVKSSSS
+317 SSSLVKSS
-327 SLTASSSSLK
+327 
-337 KLPASKSP
+337 
-345 STSSSVGSS
+345 TSSSVGSS
-354 QSSKRRESKVKN
+354 QSSKRSESKVKS

-449 IDHSSKKLPKISKKV
+449 IDHSSKKLPKISKKI

-489 AKTKTESAKSKSVK
+489 AKTKTESAKAKSVK
-503 AAKAKTKAESRSTR
+503 AAKAKIKAKSRSKR
-517 KERVAGLPQKQTAKR
+517 KERVAELPQKQTTKR
-532 AVRQTSQ
+532 AVRQVSQ

-614 RRVTLPIQGILPAT
+614 HRVTLPIQGILPAT

-648 GRAFFS
+648 GRAFFL